1 MTKFIKKLLKINGQE
16 TDEKT
21 VKEQVLDSREELKM
35 KVEEGTKRAVKEY
48 KEVFEKLAEYD
59 RT

>member
-1 MTKFIKKLLKINGQE
+1 MTKFIKKLLKINGKE

-21 VKEQVLDSREELKM
+21 VKEQVPDSREELKM

>member
-1 MTKFIKKLLKINGQE
+1 MTKFIKKLLKINGKE

-21 VKEQVLDSREELKM
+21 VKEQVSDSREELKM